1 MTQNQSR
8 GGYQHIGQKR
18 RTKEDGRFIRGKGRF
33 VADIKRP
40 DMAHMAV
47 LQSPWPAARIN
58 RIDVSQAETLAGVI
72 RVLAGRELAQSTEPI
87 ANALATPGVIVY
99 PLAVD
104 RVRYVGEW
112 VVAVVAETRAIA
124 EDALALIVVDYEE
137 LDYVIDPEQALFDDA
152 PPVHPD
158 HGSNVLYQRRFTW
171 GDVEQDFAN
180 SSHQQSLRVRW
191 GRNAT
196 VPIETF
202 GVLAQWNEGHELFDI
217 WASIQ
222 MPSFTELVAAMLRQP
237 VNSLRAH
244 YDVDVGGSYG
254 VKRGIKHTVV
264 AAWLARDTGRPVRMI
279 EDRLENMSGG
289 DMHGPDRI
297 FDIQIAFEDDG
308 KVTSLAL
315 TAIDD
320 TGAQTGRAP
329 MQLGKP
335 VGAIVGP
342 YQIKSVAYEA
352 VCVSTNKCGQ
362 TAVRGFGQ
370 SPTNVALEAAMD
382 RVARS
387 LGMPPLEVRRRNLIN
402 KNQFPWRIPSG
413 SLYDSGD
420 YHTVVEKALLASDW
434 SGMEVRRQQARDRA
448 DTLSGIGLSTT
459 LEPGGGNAA
468 FEPLLN
474 PANDATT
481 WPESCVLKVDRNG
494 AATAMISTP
503 SSGQGHETLVATII
517 GEELGLEPASIRVIH
532 LDTLSGMP
540 TNTPVAS
547 RMAIMLGGAASG
559 AARMIRDR
567 VLTIA
572 AHVLDADVDS
582 LELVNGSIR
591 VSGTPTREVSWNK
604 LAFIANRKDDLM
616 PDGVEPGLQATYVWQ
631 VPGGG
636 VLPDANGVVQMY
648 PCYSFATHIVR
659 VEIDAVTGKVSIPEY
674 TIGHDCGTVINPD
687 IVRGMV
693 IGGAAHGIGAA
704 LYEKFD
710 YSEEGQLLAG
720 NFADYLIPSVQEIP
734 DIHICE
740 HVTPS
745 PLSSHG
751 QKGVGEGGYLG
762 APAAIACAVNDALA
776 PLGLERWELPFKPAE
791 LSDMIPA
798 AQSLGSILGP

>member
-1 MTQNQSR
+1 MTQSYR
-8 GGYQHIGQKR
+8 YIGQKR
-18 RTKEDGRFIRGKGRF
+18 RTQEDGRFIRGKGRF
-33 VADIKRP
+33 VADIKLP

-47 LQSPWPAARIN
+47 LQSPYPCARIKH
-58 RIDVSQAETLAGVI
+58 IDVSEAQALDGVL
-72 RVLAGRELAQSTEPI
+72 RLLTGAELAQSTEPI

-112 VVAVVAETRAIA
+112 VVAVVAESRAIA
-124 EDALALIVVDYEE
+124 EDALELIRIDYEQ
-137 LDYVIDPEQALFDDA
+137 LDFVIDPEQALYDDS
-152 PPVHPD
+152 PVVHPE
-158 HGSNVLYQRRFTW
+158 HGSNVLYQRSFVW
-171 GDVEQDFAN
+171 GDVEQDFAK

-191 GRNAT
+191 GRSAT

-202 GVLAQWNEGHELFDI
+202 GVLVNWDAGSELFDI

-222 MPSFTELVAAMLRQP
+222 MPSFTELTAAMLRQP
-237 VNSLRAH
+237 VNALRAH

-254 VKRGIKHTVV
+254 VKRGIKHTVI
-264 AAWLARDTGRPVRMI
+264 AAWLSRDTGRPVRMI

-297 FDIQIAFEDDG
+297 FDIKVAFEDDG
-308 KVTSLAL
+308 TVTSLAL

-320 TGAQTGRAP
+320 TGAQSGRAP

-352 VCVSTNKCGQ
+352 ICVSTNKCGQ

-382 RVARS
+382 RVARA
-387 LGMPPLEVRRRNLIN
+387 LNMQPLEIRRRNLI
-402 KNQFPWRIPSG
+402 KKDQFPWRIPSG

-420 YHTVVEKALLASDW
+420 YHTVVDKALATCDW
-434 SGMEVRRQQARDRA
+434 PQLEIRRQQARDRA
-448 DTLSGIGLSTT
+448 DTLSGIGISTT

-481 WPESCVLKVDRNG
+481 WPESCVLKIDRQG

-517 GEELGLEPASIRVIH
+517 GEQLGLEPSTIRVIH

-559 AARMIRDR
+559 AAKLIHDR
-567 VLTIA
+567 VLLIA
-572 AHVLDADVDS
+572 AHLLDASADS
-582 LELVNGSIR
+582 LELKDGFIR
-591 VSGTPTREVSWNK
+591 VKTRPDHCISFKK

-616 PDGVEPGLQATYVWQ
+616 PDSVEPGLQATYVWQ

-636 VLPDANGVVQMY
+636 VLPDKNGVVQMY

-659 VEIDAVTGKVSIPEY
+659 VEIDTVTGKVTIPEY

-710 YSEEGQLLAG
+710 YDEGGQLLAG
-720 NFADYLIPSVQEIP
+720 NFADYLIPSVHEIP
-734 DIHICE
+734 DILLCE
-740 HVTPS
+740 HATPS
-745 PLSSHG
+745 PLTSHG

-762 APAAIACAVNDALA
+762 APAAIACAVNDALS
-776 PLGLERWELPFKPAE
+776 PLGLERWELPLKPAA
-791 LSDMIPA
+791 LADMIPA
-798 AQSLGSILGP
+798 AQSLGAMLGP